1 MVEFVQSVGISILSF
16 LVVLTLVVTVHEL
29 GHFWA
34 AKACGVAID
43 RFSIGFGRAILS
55 WKDKSG
61 VEWRLGWIPLG
72 GYVMFAG
79 DTNTSSVPDEE
90 DLSSMRARVLR
101 DEGVEAVSRYLHFKP
116 VAQRAFVSVAGP
128 LANFVFST
136 VLFAILLATLGQDV
150 LPARIAAVNPNSPAD
165 RAGFRAGD
173 LIVKADGR
181 VVRGFEDV
189 AEVAVLRVNLPTS
202 FVVERQGRDVPITAT
217 SQLQLREDGFGG
229 KRWQGTFGITPAQ
242 ARSDYVHLR
251 YGPIEAIQKGAQQT
265 AHTVSTT
272 LFYLGRMVT
281 GQVAA
286 DQLSGPLGIAHLAGK
301 VTKINT
307 AGATSFG
314 DGLVAGSIGLLKLAA
329 VLSVGVGFVNML
341 PIPVLDGGHL
351 LFYAYEAVARRPV
364 AAKVQALGY
373 RVGLALVLSLMLF
386 ATWNDLQQLHVF
398 KILGGLFS

>member
-55 WKDKSG
+55 RKDKSG

-136 VLFAILLATLGQDV
+136 ALFAILLATLGQDV

-229 KRWQGTFGITPAQ
+229 KRWQGTFGITPVQ
-242 ARSDYVHLR
+242 ARSDYIHLR

-286 DQLSGPLGIAHLAGK
+286 DQLSGPLGIAHLAGR

>member
-1 MVEFVQSVGISILSF
+1 MGEFVQSVGISILSF

-55 WKDKSG
+55 RKDKSG
-61 VEWRLGWIPLG
+61 VEWRLSWIPLG

-251 YGPIEAIQKGAQQT
+251 YGPTEAIQKGAQQT